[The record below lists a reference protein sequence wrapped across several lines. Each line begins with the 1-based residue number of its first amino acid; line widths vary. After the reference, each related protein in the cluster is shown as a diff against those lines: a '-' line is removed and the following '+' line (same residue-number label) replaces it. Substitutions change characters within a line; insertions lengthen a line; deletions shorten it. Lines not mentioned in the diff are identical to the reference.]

1 MKHKHEIKQLL
12 ILLCILKLYKKSNW
26 LSSCTK
32 TRTRKTAKLVLEK
45 LSKVARSFVSIWWF
59 NLISSHAW
67 DNFRWSLNRSGLGF
81 RASWVVWSSE
91 SQRSGE
97 KYRVQ
102 FHRMITFDFN
112 QLKWPF
118 NMFKFSYY
126 FSLRH

>member
-1 MKHKHEIKQLL
+1 MKHKYKIKQLL

-59 NLISSHAW
+59 HLISSHAW

-91 SQRSGE
+91 TVNDLG
-97 KYRVQ
+97 KDIV
-102 FHRMITFDFN
+102 FN
-112 QLKWPF
+112 FIAWQHLISISWSDHF
-118 NMFKFSYY
+118 ICFS
-126 FSLRH
+126 FPTIFL